1 MSLISYA
8 QPMRAVAINTR
19 QEGYQAK
26 RLNVQIGSGMKPNI
40 AHTNTD
46 NDGALNNEATHKCL
60 NDEKNSKP

>member
-46 NDGALNNEATHKCL
+46 NGALNNEATHKCL